1 MSTTTVQVLLILAL
15 IVLNGVFSMSEL
27 AVVSAKKG
35 RLRQRADD
43 GHRGARA
50 ALALA
55 EDPNRFLATVQV
67 GISLVGIFAGAYG
80 GAQLARPLAEALAR
94 YPAVAP
100 YSAGIAIALVVLA
113 ITYLSLVIGE
123 LVPKRIAL
131 NNPERIAAAVARP
144 MNWVSLAATPLV
156 WVLSMSTDGLFRL
169 LRLRKKDDASETE
182 EEIGF
187 LLHEGTEAGV
197 IHSEEQRMVER
208 VFRFG
213 DQDVGGVMTPRR
225 DVVFLD
231 LDAPAETNRE
241 KLLASPHVR
250 LVACRGGLDHVE
262 GIVDLR
268 DLLGRAVAGEPVD
281 PAAAVRPVRFV
292 PEHSPA
298 LRVLGLFRESG
309 EKVAVV
315 IDEYGGM
322 AGLVALDDVLEALV
336 GALPGAGDPD
346 GGGVVRR
353 EDGSFLVDGRLSV
366 EDFEEALDVRLPTGD
381 DRGDYRTAAGWVVSQ
396 FGHIPETG
404 EVVEAGR
411 LRVEVVDMDGPRV
424 DALLVTVLDRKDKG
438 DR

>member
-1 MSTTTVQVLLILAL
+1 MSATTAKVLLILAL

-35 RLRQRADD
+35 RLRQRADE
-43 GHRGARA
+43 GNRGARA

-55 EDPNRFLATVQV
+55 ENPNRFLATVQV

-80 GAQLARPLAEALAR
+80 GAQLAAPLAEALAR

-100 YSAGIAIALVVLA
+100 YSDGLAIGLVVLA

-144 MNWVSLAATPLV
+144 MNGVSLVATPLV
-156 WVLSMSTDGLFRL
+156 WVLSQSTDGLFRL
-169 LRLRKKDDASETE
+169 LGLREKDDASETE

-197 IHSEEQRMVER
+197 IHTEEQRIVER

-225 DVVFLD
+225 AVVYLD

-241 KLLASPHVR
+241 KLLAAPHVR
-250 LVACRGGLDHVE
+250 LVACRGGLDHVV
-262 GIVDLR
+262 GVVDVR
-268 DLLGRAVAGEPVD
+268 DLLGRVLAGEPVD

-298 LRVLGLFRESG
+298 LRVLELFRESG

-336 GALPGAGDPD
+336 GALPGAGDMPS
-346 GGGVVRR
+346 GGVVRR
-353 EDGSFLVDGRLSV
+353 EDGSFLVDGRVLV
-366 EDFEEALDVRLPTGD
+366 EDLEEAVGARLVAGD
-381 DRGDYRTAAGWVVSQ
+381 ERGDYRTAAGWVVSQ
-396 FGHIPETG
+396 LGHIPETG
-404 EVVEAGR
+404 ERVEAGR

-424 DALLVTVLDRKDKG
+424 DALLVTVLDTEPER
-438 DR
+438 